1 MSLMMARERARR
13 APPRR
18 GSTLQAFVGTVM
30 AQGCPM
36 DDPDILEMFINAT
49 EVIATVLEMD
59 ARPFYNGS
67 LVSNV
72 SGSPEIHARA
82 HGRDANGRLTHI
94 DIEEHSPTALETG
107 LDGTVFALANGG
119 RAAGRLTRTE
129 EHPAT
134 ALETSLD
141 GTVSAEPS
149 ANCRSSSPTPTLAA
163 TPPWQSVQGRRLHA
177 SPTARMCWAHVVLPS
192 LLMPP
197 SADASTQ
204 SPLPFS

>member
-1 MSLMMARERARR
+1 MARERARR

-30 AQGCPM
+30 AL

-149 ANCRSSSPTPTLAA
+149 ANCRSSSPT
-163 TPPWQSVQGRRLHA
+163 
-177 SPTARMCWAHVVLPS
+177 ARMCWAHVVLPS
-192 LLMPP
+192 L
-197 SADASTQ
+197 TQ